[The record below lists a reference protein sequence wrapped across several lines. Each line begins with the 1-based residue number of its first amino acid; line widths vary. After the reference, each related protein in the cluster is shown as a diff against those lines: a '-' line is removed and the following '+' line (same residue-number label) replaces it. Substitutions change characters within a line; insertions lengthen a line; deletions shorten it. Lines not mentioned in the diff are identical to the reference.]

1 MEATVENFRRLLLLI
16 PQEFEYDHR
25 RIKQIRTCLRDF
37 LFKVATVNGKY
48 MDWISDNGIPAK
60 DIKPEDWIAH
70 EKTHSHYGRP
80 CVRKLRRGEPTFRCL
95 TCGLDETCVLC
106 KFCFN
111 EADHVDHN
119 VFVKIGHRDDGGI
132 CDCGDQE
139 AWKAKLHCK
148 AEQELDSFQQ
158 VPDELAHSL
167 LECFSIALD
176 FVIDVFSSAHPS
188 LQFYNTAEQV
198 YANERDAELD
208 EEVYGMKDTQ
218 TNKYVLSLW
227 NDDRRS
233 VQDAVLAIRVATG
246 RPHDFG
252 CMVAN
257 EVDGHGR
264 ARLAVS
270 SDCNRLILQK
280 STIKLFTSTIRSVR
294 DFIREEMSDEI
305 IRWLNDISQAQ
316 LRNCDPTLL
325 TRLVGEALA
334 NPWRV
339 GNKYIRS
346 EAGSEGPLPSGIVDF
361 PVSVLK
367 PDYALPIWR
376 HALLN
381 GQNVPTVDTLPH
393 VNINIPVQDESS
405 EMTLRTMSYGAL
417 QPLQSIDTLEM
428 SDNMIP
434 YSPIWHDTPKCISE
448 PGPDARVKYLLFF
461 DVRLWKTLRSVLC
474 DLYLTSMVSNAE
486 LKAKLGAIYAGI
498 YPVIAELYVMTDREP
513 EVSIITSLS
522 TQLFTTPSIA
532 TELSVGSHFSRYFA
546 ALFTLFDKNQVASA
560 STITTDA
567 RLQIQSPIFRN
578 RRLGQLFHE
587 IEFLLNRNT
596 NKVAVVG
603 SPYRMRQA
611 ADFLS
616 LFQSLTPM
624 IRQLDTHVE
633 YENETWVYFF
643 TTMPF
648 VHQLA
653 NAIASGALECTF
665 DQVRESISCISALM
679 IRWSYR
685 TIVKVLI
692 ESKVFEYNSLMA
704 QYGGKDI
711 LCNYN
716 AITVDRHPVSL
727 HHPVHVFLSWFI
739 EYSRVPT
746 LADLRD
752 VLFSQVDNIKKEIRT
767 DVPAGLLEALVFD
780 SSIRTMGLL
789 SQIHVGL
796 WVRNGYAVRSQLT
809 HYRETTLRDLAY
821 SRDIFMTQVALV
833 SLEPNAAF
841 VQLLQRYNM
850 IDWRNDSLFDEDQR
864 YYMLEEFLH
873 LLTFLL
879 TDRLHLLGLD
889 EITLKERLFERE
901 IIQCLTFHAM
911 SFSEMTKTI
920 PESMLVCEDL
930 FELVLK
936 RCADFVPPKGV
947 RDVGVYTLKPEYLQK
962 FDTHYTHFSQA
973 KMDDAEQRI
982 VEKLSLLTGVPKAQI
997 VHLPPLEKLSEPWC
1011 HLGGF
1016 TKTVVFARFMYDLF
1030 EPFTEEKVSE
1040 DPERSASGDSSKKSK
1055 SAAARDHSETVV
1067 GKALYLL
1074 LVAAQDDLDTSGEIE
1089 NNDEMFPSISAW
1101 ASVPNER
1108 GGASFIDLLQR
1119 LLQKSQ
1125 YHTLHPRIQRLFQL
1139 LHQKSPL
1146 NIPSISASV
1155 NDSGE
1160 SEAER
1165 KKRKGKEMRAKA
1177 MEELRRQQALFSMQT
1192 LENMDD
1198 GDDDDLGD
1206 DSEMA
1211 MAEDGSQDG
1220 VAWEYPTSQCV
1231 LCQLPDNEDSIFGI
1245 MTYITDSRT
1254 ARTQP
1259 LEDEY
1264 WLGQAYSA
1272 DTSSLDTKQN
1282 TPSPAIQTRR
1292 WKEIQGQ
1299 YVEKII
1305 GPAFPN
1311 EHSDISQ
1318 IVTGCGHGVH
1328 FKCYQE
1334 HIQQQRQRPGL
1345 TRATPENVSKVEY
1358 LCALCR
1364 GLNNA
1369 FMPVMWKPNRLSAHQ
1384 YLQLSHS
1391 VHDAF
1396 SKVLRMEEGQL
1407 PPGSLIDVIKH
1418 SFKELQPRFV
1428 EAFAESQGFDYSF
1441 SHEVHAAVL
1450 VSIMRLTSNQPKPT
1464 TSMGTNRIL
1473 TRAYSATVASM
1484 EIALRGVSYESSEG
1498 GLVIDQLSQQSLQF
1512 LRVLTQFLRN
1522 MLGVS
1527 IKRQLDNEP
1536 ANSEFQ
1542 KSYPLFVGYKHNDFE
1557 VAPFDT
1563 FVESLFIAGPMF
1575 DLEPSALLR
1584 IYESSLIWQFIRW
1597 VRNVPSLDVVSAPA
1611 TNCQIEGLLAS
1622 MTPHNPRVVYA
1633 MLDRHVTVGLRRAA
1647 LVIHGLCGVYDPN
1660 EYNGIMHF
1668 PESERLSK
1676 FLLLPELQSAIIEQ
1690 MRPEYGPLWE
1700 DIKLVPPPFG
1710 GLHQLIQLPERLDM
1724 FFNDPEH
1731 TELPSDPTVCLFCG
1745 AIMGVQTFERDRGP
1759 CNRHIAQCMEV
1770 YGMFLQPKRNMLLYL
1785 LPDQRGSFTEA
1796 PYLDLHGEVDEHMR
1810 RGRPHYLQV
1819 SRYDNITR
1827 TIWLENGIASFIA
1840 RKLDATTNQGG
1851 WETL

>member
-25 RIKQIRTCLRDF
+25 RIKQIKACLRDV
-37 LFKVATVNGKY
+37 LFKVATVDGKY
-48 MDWISDNGIPAK
+48 MNWISDSGIPAT

-111 EADHVDHN
+111 EADHVGHN

-139 AWKAKLHCK
+139 AWKAELHCK
-148 AEQELDSFQQ
+148 AEQEQNSVQQ
-158 VPDELAHSL
+158 VPDELMHSL

-176 FVIDVFSSAHPS
+176 FVIDVLSSAHPS
-188 LQFYNTAEQV
+188 LQFYNSADQV

-252 CMVAN
+252 CMIAN

-305 IRWLNDISQAQ
+305 IRWLNDIGQAQ
-316 LRNCDPTLL
+316 LRNCDPTIL

-346 EAGSEGPLPSGIVDF
+346 EAGSEGPLPSGLVEY
-361 PVSVLK
+361 PVSTLK

-381 GQNVPTVDTLPH
+381 GQKVPTVDTLPR
-393 VNINIPVQDESS
+393 VDITIPVQDEPS

-417 QPLQSIDTLEM
+417 QSLQSTSHPELNED
-428 SDNMIP
+428 MIP
-434 YSPIWHDTPKCISE
+434 YSPIWHDTPKYIPG
-448 PGPDARVKYLLFF
+448 PGPDSRAKYLLFF
-461 DVRLWKTLRSVLC
+461 DVRLWKTLRLVLC
-474 DLYLTSMVSNAE
+474 DLYLTSMVSNAKH
-486 LKAKLGAIYAGI
+486 KAQLGAIYAEI

-532 TELSVGSHFSRYFA
+532 TEISVGPHFSRYFA
-546 ALFTLFDKNQVASA
+546 ALFTLFEKNQVASA
-560 STITTDA
+560 SSITTDA
-567 RLQIQSPIFRN
+567 RLHIQSPIFRN

-596 NKVAVVG
+596 NKAAVVG
-603 SPYRMRQA
+603 SPYRMRQV

-653 NAIASGALECTF
+653 NAVATGALECTF
-665 DQVRESISCISALM
+665 EQVSESISCIATLM
-679 IRWSYR
+679 IRWAYR
-685 TIVKVLI
+685 AIVKIFI
-692 ESKVFEYNSLMA
+692 ESKVFEYNSLA
-704 QYGGKDI
+704 ARYGGKNA

-716 AITVDRHPVSL
+716 TISVDRHPVSL
-727 HHPVHVFLSWFI
+727 HHPVHVFLSWLI
-739 EYSRVPT
+739 EYSRVPSLT
-746 LADLRD
+746 DLRN
-752 VLFSQVDNIKKEIRT
+752 VLFSQVEQIKKEIRT

-780 SSIRTMGLL
+780 SSIRAMGLL

-841 VQLLQRYNM
+841 VQLLHRYNM
-850 IDWRNDSLFDEDQR
+850 IDWRNDPLFDEDQR

-873 LLTFLL
+873 LLTFVL

-889 EITLKERLFERE
+889 ETTLKERLFERE

-947 RDVGVYTLKPEYLQK
+947 RDVGVYTLKPEYLHK

-982 VEKLSLLTGVPKAQI
+982 VEKLSLQTGVPKAQI

-1011 HLGGF
+1011 HLGEF
-1016 TKTVVFARFMYDLF
+1016 TKSAVFARFMYDLF
-1030 EPFTEEKVSE
+1030 EPFTNDTAQAEPEE
-1040 DPERSASGDSSKKSK
+1040 PQSGDSSKKSK
-1055 SAAARDHSETVV
+1055 TAAARDHSEIVI

-1074 LVAAQDDLDTSGEIE
+1074 LVAAQDDLDHPDVVNE
-1089 NNDEMFPSISAW
+1089 NGKLFPSISSW
-1101 ASVPNER
+1101 ASIPNEQ
-1108 GGASFIDLLQR
+1108 GATSFIDLLQR
-1119 LLQKSQ
+1119 LLQNPQ
-1125 YHTLHPRIQRLFQL
+1125 YHTLHPRIQRLFEL
-1139 LHQKSPL
+1139 LHQKNPVI
-1146 NIPSISASV
+1146 IPSISTSV
-1155 NDSGE
+1155 DVTGE

-1177 MEELRRQQALFSMQT
+1177 MEELRRQQALFTLQT

-1198 GDDDDLGD
+1198 DDEDDAAD

-1211 MAEDGSQDG
+1211 MAEEDSIDGE
-1220 VAWEYPTSQCV
+1220 AWEYPTSQCV

-1245 MTYITDSRT
+1245 MTYITESRT
-1254 ARTQP
+1254 TRTQP
-1259 LEDEY
+1259 HEDEY
-1264 WLGQAYSA
+1264 WLAQAYSS
-1272 DTSSLDTKQN
+1272 DTPSLDVEQKP
-1282 TPSPAIQTRR
+1282 PSPGAQTRR
-1292 WKEIQGQ
+1292 WREVQGR

-1311 EHSDISQ
+1311 EHSHTTQ

-1369 FMPVMWKPNRLSAHQ
+1369 FMPVMWKPNRLSAYQ
-1384 YLQLSHS
+1384 YLQLPQSIF
-1391 VHDAF
+1391 AALG
-1396 SKVLRMEEGQL
+1396 KVLFMERGQL
-1407 PPGSLIDVIKH
+1407 PPGSLVDVIKH
-1418 SFKELQPRFV
+1418 SFTELQPRFV

-1450 VSIMRLTSNQPKPT
+1450 VSIMRLTSNRPKT
-1464 TSMGTNRIL
+1464 TEMGTNQIL
-1473 TRAYSATVASM
+1473 MQAYSATISSL
-1484 EIALRGVSYESSEG
+1484 EISLRGVAHENPEG

-1542 KSYPLFVGYKHNDFE
+1542 KSYPLFVGKEQTETTVD
-1557 VAPFDT
+1557 PFDT
-1563 FVESLFIAGPMF
+1563 FVESLFVAGPMF
-1575 DLEPSALLR
+1575 DLAPSALLR
-1584 IYESSLIWQFIRW
+1584 IYLTSLVWQFIDW
-1597 VRNVPSLDVVSAPA
+1597 VKKLPSLDVVSAPGQCTQVEEVIA
-1611 TNCQIEGLLAS
+1611 KL
-1622 MTPHNPRVVYA
+1622 TPHDPKVVYA
-1633 MLDRHVTVGLRRAA
+1633 MLDRHVTIGLRRAA
-1647 LVIHGLCGVYDPN
+1647 LVVHGLCGVYDPN
-1660 EYNGIMHF
+1660 DFIDSMDIS
-1668 PESERLSK
+1668 ESDRLCK
-1676 FLLLPELQSAIIEQ
+1676 FLVLPGLQSSILEI
-1690 MRPEYGPLWE
+1690 MREEYIPLWQG
-1700 DIKLVPPPFG
+1700 LSFALPPYG
-1710 GLHQLIQLPERLDM
+1710 GVHQLIQLPERLDM

-1731 TELPSDPTVCLFCG
+1731 AELPSDPTVCLFCG
-1745 AIMGVQTFERDRGP
+1745 AVMGVQTFERDRGP

-1810 RGRPHYLQV
+1810 RGRPHYLQPT
-1819 SRYDNITR
+1819 RYDNITR